1 MKLIILLSFL
11 LIQSALAIETCS
23 RTAYV
28 NYQKVIIDSSTSNKG
43 EGLRYYLAKD
53 EKALE
58 LLNTYQLKNKPST
71 TSTFF
76 SSLGGSM
83 VLAGLVYSSFSTNRN
98 TSNSLL
104 FGGLAVVGLNF
115 FYTRIKQYQSEPY
128 LEQSIKEYN
137 KRNTPKIFF
146 SPTMSPDK
154 VGIGVGAVQEF

>member
-11 LIQSALAIETCS
+11 SCLTANAIETCS
-23 RTAYV
+23 RTAYI
-28 NYQKVIIDSSTSNKG
+28 NYQKVIIDSSSHSKG

-53 EKALE
+53 PQALE
-58 LLNTYQLKNKPST
+58 LLNKYQDENKASS

-83 VLAGLVYSSFSTNRN
+83 VLSGLVYSSFSTNRN
-98 TSNSLL
+98 TSNTLV
-104 FGGLAVVGLNF
+104 FGGLAIVGLNF
-115 FYTRIKQYQSEPY
+115 FYTKIMQYRSEPY

-146 SPTMSPDK
+146 SPTMNSGK
-154 VGIGVGAVQEF
+154 VNIGIGAIQEF